1 MHDKR
6 VAGAGRDVDGGTR
19 RTIRLRAATGFPPGC
34 DRSAGDA
41 FVRHAEPPPSAVT
54 RPRVRNVGDAGHGDV
69 TTLVVVQ
76 VRAAPADYWPDMQV
90 LVCDDDASTRFA
102 ARRLL
107 EEHFGC
113 AVHEAADGA
122 EALAVLAEQRF
133 TFMLLDIDM
142 PGLSGHD
149 TLEEIRASDVTRGL
163 PVVVLSNERREEV
176 IIRLMQLGVADYIL
190 KPIRPATFTAKIEAV
205 VQTLPARLIHATD
218 ATTIVVTPDAPAL
231 IVDGDPEFRNFFAG
245 QVSPYGPVVQAECGA
260 TALAAFRR
268 TPSGV
273 VFVGRDLGV
282 VDGERLARKIREDY
296 PLGGVRLVRV
306 TDAPQERKGPSALW
320 DGTLL
325 RTFLPDVLR
334 DGIRPYVRMPGALG
348 ALGRLVPNLPEV
360 VDGVAANVFGTLV
373 KAEIARS
380 RADEPVT
387 VACTGQADVT
397 LTERFAIHLGLH
409 LPAEVAAWAAGRL
422 GASGGDA
429 DGSEAVA
436 RALAGLL
443 AGRLQAR
450 FQEKGLPSEAG
461 PARAITGVPVV
472 EPIDGCGTLRRYTL
486 PGGGDFLVSLT
497 VTDHGEATA
506 LPTPAAAPVAES
518 ATEPAAERVA
528 EPAPAPAAEPAA

>member
-1 MHDKR
+1 
-6 VAGAGRDVDGGTR
+6 
-19 RTIRLRAATGFPPGC
+19 
-34 DRSAGDA
+34 
-41 FVRHAEPPPSAVT
+41 
-54 RPRVRNVGDAGHGDV
+54 
-69 TTLVVVQ
+69 
-76 VRAAPADYWPDMQV
+76 MQV

-107 EEHFGC
+107 EEQFGC
-113 AVHEAADGA
+113 TVHEAADGA

-133 TFMLLDIDM
+133 TFILLDIDM

-176 IIRLMQLGVADYIL
+176 ILRLMQLGVADYIL

-231 IVDGDPEFRNFFAG
+231 IVDGDPEFRHFFAG
-245 QVSPYGPVVQAECGA
+245 QVAPYGPVVQAECGA

-282 VDGERLARKIREDY
+282 VDGERLARKIREHY

-334 DGIRPYVRMPGALG
+334 DGIRPYVRMPGTLG

-360 VDGVAANVFGTLV
+360 VDGVTANVFGTLV
-373 KAEIARS
+373 KAEVARS
-380 RADEPVT
+380 RADAPMT
-387 VACTGQADVT
+387 VACTGLADVT
-397 LTERFAIHLGLH
+397 LTARFAIHLELH
-409 LPAEVAAWAAGRL
+409 LPAEAAAWAAGRVRVQ
-422 GASGGDA
+422 GGEPG
-429 DGSEAVA
+429 GSEAAA
-436 RALAGLL
+436 RELAGLL
-443 AGRLQAR
+443 AGRLRAR
-450 FQEKGLPSEAG
+450 FEEKGLSSDAG
-461 PARAITGVPVV
+461 PASATPGAPVV
-472 EPIDGCGTLRRYTL
+472 EPADGCGTFQRYSL

-497 VTDHGEATA
+497 VTDHGEAPA
-506 LPTPAAAPVAES
+506 L
-518 ATEPAAERVA
+518 
-528 EPAPAPAAEPAA
+528 PAPAAEPVTEPAVDPATVPTAEPAAEPAA